1 MEFLYRLLQL
11 GDHSKKIAENLS
23 GGNKRKLCC
32 AMALLVPPRILFL
45 DEISNGVDPMTRQNL
60 YSYLLSLK
68 NTTTFM
74 ITHRIDEAEKI
85 CDQIGIIVDGRIREM
100 GNPIE
105 LKERHGSRFIL

>member
-1 MEFLYRLLQL
+1 
-11 GDHSKKIAENLS
+11 
-23 GGNKRKLCC
+23 
-32 AMALLVPPRILFL
+32 
-45 DEISNGVDPMTRQNL
+45 
-60 YSYLLSLK
+60 
-68 NTTTFM
+68 M